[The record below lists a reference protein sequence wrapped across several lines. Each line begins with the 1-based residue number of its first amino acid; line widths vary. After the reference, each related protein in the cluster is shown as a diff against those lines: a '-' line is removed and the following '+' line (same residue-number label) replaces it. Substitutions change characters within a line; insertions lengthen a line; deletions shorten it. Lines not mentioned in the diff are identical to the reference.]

1 MTILVE
7 NDGNVRIIILSR
19 PEKLNAI
26 TLEMAIE
33 LNNAVKD
40 AANNDSV
47 RCVVITGKGRAFSS
61 GGDVNEMGE
70 YLPRAGDLFYKLTE
84 QIHSCFTTILTMRKP
99 VLNSLNGIIAGGALG
114 IALAGDYR
122 IAAES
127 TRMLSAH
134 FKRGFVPAGGATYL
148 LPRLIGRGRT
158 QSLFFGGKTLN
169 SSEMLEWGLVHE
181 IVEDKYLNERAL
193 EMAKELAS
201 GPIEAIAE
209 TKRLLV
215 ESDTLSLEEELKRER
230 ERNRESGN
238 SGDAVEGIKAFLEK
252 REPKFE

>member
-7 NDGNVRIIILSR
+7 NDGNVRIIALDR

-26 TLEMAIE
+26 TLEMATE
-33 LNNAVKD
+33 LNIAIKD
-40 AANNDSV
+40 AADDDSV

-84 QIHSCFTTILTMRKP
+84 QIHSCFATILTMRKP

-134 FKRGFVPAGGATYL
+134 FKRGFVPAGGATYI
-148 LPRLIGRGRT
+148 LPRLIGLGRT

-169 SSEMLEWGLVHE
+169 SSEMREWGLVHE
-181 IVEDKYLNERAL
+181 VVEDKYLNERTL
-193 EMAKELAS
+193 EMAKDLAS
-201 GPIEAIAE
+201 GPTEAIAE

-215 ESDTLSLEEELKRER
+215 ESNTLSLEEELKRER
-230 ERNRESGN
+230 ERNRDSGN

-252 REPKFE
+252 REPEFE

>member
-7 NDGNVRIIILSR
+7 NDGNVRIITLNR

-26 TLEMAIE
+26 TLEMATE
-33 LNNAVKD
+33 LNRAVKD
-40 AANNDSV
+40 AANDDSV
-47 RCVVITGKGRAFSS
+47 KCVVITGKGRAFSS

-70 YLPRAGDLFYKLTE
+70 HLPKAGDLFYKLTE
-84 QIHSCFTTILTMRKP
+84 QIHSCFTTILTMKKP
-99 VLNSLNGIIAGGALG
+99 VVNSLNGIIAGGALG
-114 IALAGDYR
+114 FALAGDYR
-122 IAAES
+122 IAGES

-148 LPRLIGRGRT
+148 LPKLIGLGRT
-158 QSLFFGGKTLN
+158 QALFFGGKTLN
-169 SSEMLEWGLVHE
+169 SSQMLEWGLVHE
-181 IVEDKYLNERAL
+181 VVEDKYLNERTL

-201 GPIEAIAE
+201 GPTSAITE

-252 REPKFE
+252 REPEFE

>member
-7 NDGNVRIIILSR
+7 NDGNVRIIALNR

-26 TLEMAIE
+26 TLEMATE

-40 AANNDSV
+40 AANDDGV

-70 YLPRAGDLFYKLTE
+70 HLPRAGDLFYKLTE
-84 QIHSCFTTILTMRKP
+84 QIHSCFETILTMRKP

-134 FKRGFVPAGGATYL
+134 FKRGFVPAGGATYI
-148 LPRLIGRGRT
+148 LPRLIGLGRT

-181 IVEDKYLNERAL
+181 VVEDKYLNERAL

>member
-7 NDGNVRIIILSR
+7 NDGNVRIITLNR

-26 TLEMAIE
+26 TLEMATE
-33 LNNAVKD
+33 LNAAVKD
-40 AANNDSV
+40 AANDDSV
-47 RCVVITGKGRAFSS
+47 KCVVITGKGRAFSS

-70 YLPRAGDLFYKLTE
+70 HLPKAGDLFYKLTE

-99 VLNSLNGIIAGGALG
+99 VVNSLNGIVAGGALG
-114 IALAGDYR
+114 FALAGDYR
-122 IAAES
+122 IAGES
-127 TRMLSAH
+127 ARMLSAH

-148 LPRLIGRGRT
+148 LPKLIGLGRT
-158 QSLFFGGKTLN
+158 QALFFGGKTLN

-181 IVEDKYLNERAL
+181 VVEDKYLNERTL
-193 EMAKELAS
+193 EMARELAS
-201 GPIEAIAE
+201 GPTDAIAE

-230 ERNRESGN
+230 ERNRDSGN

-252 REPKFE
+252 REPEFE

>member
-7 NDGNVRIIILSR
+7 NDGNVRIITLNR

-26 TLEMAIE
+26 TLEMATE
-33 LNNAVKD
+33 LNRAVKD
-40 AANNDSV
+40 AANDDSV
-47 RCVVITGKGRAFSS
+47 KCVVITGKGRAFSS

-70 YLPRAGDLFYKLTE
+70 HLPKAGDLFYKLTE
-84 QIHSCFTTILTMRKP
+84 QIHSCFTTILTMGKP
-99 VLNSLNGIIAGGALG
+99 VVNSLNGIVAGGALG
-114 IALAGDYR
+114 FALAGDYR
-122 IAAES
+122 IAGES
-127 TRMLSAH
+127 AKMLSAH

-148 LPRLIGRGRT
+148 LPKLIGLGRT
-158 QSLFFGGKTLN
+158 QALFFGGKTLN

-181 IVEDKYLNERAL
+181 VVEDKYLNERTL
-193 EMAKELAS
+193 EMARELAS
-201 GPIEAIAE
+201 GPTDAIAE

-230 ERNRESGN
+230 ERNRDSGN

-252 REPKFE
+252 REPEFE

>member
-1 MTILVE
+1 MSILVE
-7 NDGNVRIIILSR
+7 NDGNVRIIALNR

-26 TLEMAIE
+26 TLEMATE

-40 AANNDSV
+40 AANDDSV
-47 RCVVITGKGRAFSS
+47 RCVMITGKGRAFSS
-61 GGDVNEMGE
+61 GGDVNEMSE
-70 YLPRAGDLFYKLTE
+70 HLPRAGDLFYKLTE
-84 QIHSCFTTILTMRKP
+84 QIHSCFATILAMRKP

-127 TRMLSAH
+127 TRILSAH

-148 LPRLIGRGRT
+148 LPRLIGLGRT

-252 REPKFE
+252 KEPKFE

>member
-7 NDGNVRIIILSR
+7 NDGNVRIITLNR

-26 TLEMAIE
+26 TLEMATE
-33 LNNAVKD
+33 LNRAVKD
-40 AANNDSV
+40 AANDDSV
-47 RCVVITGKGRAFSS
+47 KCVVITGKGRAFSS

-70 YLPRAGDLFYKLTE
+70 HLPKAGDLFYKLTE

-99 VLNSLNGIIAGGALG
+99 VVNSLNGIIAGGALG
-114 IALAGDYR
+114 FALAGDYR
-122 IAAES
+122 IAGES
-127 TRMLSAH
+127 AKMLSAH

-148 LPRLIGRGRT
+148 LPKLIGLGRT
-158 QSLFFGGKTLN
+158 QALFFGGKTLN
-169 SSEMLEWGLVHE
+169 SSEMMEWGLVHE
-181 IVEDKYLNERAL
+181 VVEDKYLNERTL
-193 EMAKELAS
+193 EMARELAS
-201 GPIEAIAE
+201 GPTDAIAE

-215 ESDTLSLEEELKRER
+215 ESDTLSLDKELKKER

-252 REPKFE
+252 REPEFE

>member
-1 MTILVE
+1 M
-7 NDGNVRIIILSR
+7 
-19 PEKLNAI
+19 
-26 TLEMAIE
+26 
-33 LNNAVKD
+33 
-40 AANNDSV
+40 
-47 RCVVITGKGRAFSS
+47 
-61 GGDVNEMGE
+61 
-70 YLPRAGDLFYKLTE
+70 PRAGDLFYKLTE
-84 QIHSCFTTILTMRKP
+84 QIHSCFTTILMMRKP

-122 IAAES
+122 IATES
-127 TRMLSAH
+127 SRMLSAH
-134 FKRGFVPAGGATYL
+134 FKRGFVPAGGATYI
-148 LPRLIGRGRT
+148 LPRLIGLGRT

-169 SSEMLEWGLVHE
+169 SREMLEWGLVHE
-181 IVEDKYLNERAL
+181 VVEDKYLNERTL

-201 GPIEAIAE
+201 GPIEAVAE

>member
-7 NDGNVRIIILSR
+7 NDGNARIITLNR
-19 PEKLNAI
+19 PEKLNSI
-26 TLEMAIE
+26 TLKMATK

-40 AANNDSV
+40 AANDDSV
-47 RCVVITGKGRAFSS
+47 KCVVITGKGRAFSS

-70 YLPRAGDLFYKLTE
+70 HLPKAGDLFYKLTE
-84 QIHSCFTTILTMRKP
+84 QIHACFTTILTMRKP
-99 VLNSLNGIIAGGALG
+99 VVNSLNGIVAGGALG
-114 IALAGDYR
+114 FALAGDYR
-122 IAAES
+122 IAGES
-127 TRMLSAH
+127 AKLLSAH
-134 FKRGFVPAGGATYL
+134 FKRGFVPAGGATYI
-148 LPRLIGRGRT
+148 LPRLIGLGRT
-158 QSLFFGGKTLN
+158 QALFFGGKTLN

-181 IVEDKYLNERAL
+181 VVEDKYLNERTL

-201 GPIEAIAE
+201 GPIKAIAE

-215 ESDTLSLEEELKRER
+215 ESNTLSLKEELKRER

-252 REPKFE
+252 REPEFE

>member
-7 NDGNVRIIILSR
+7 NDGNVRIIALDR

-26 TLEMAIE
+26 TLEMATE
-33 LNNAVKD
+33 LNIAIKD
-40 AANNDSV
+40 AADDDSV

-70 YLPRAGDLFYKLTE
+70 HLPRAGDLFYKLTE
-84 QIHSCFTTILTMRKP
+84 QIHSCFATILTMRKP

-134 FKRGFVPAGGATYL
+134 FKRGFVPAGGATYI
-148 LPRLIGRGRT
+148 LPRLIGLGRT

-169 SSEMLEWGLVHE
+169 SSEMLEWGLIHE
-181 IVEDKYLNERAL
+181 VVEDKYLNERTL
-193 EMAKELAS
+193 EIARELAS

>member
-7 NDGNVRIIILSR
+7 NDGNVRIIALDR

-26 TLEMAIE
+26 TLEMATE
-33 LNNAVKD
+33 LNIAIKD
-40 AANNDSV
+40 AADDDSV

-70 YLPRAGDLFYKLTE
+70 HLPRAGDLFYKLTE
-84 QIHSCFTTILTMRKP
+84 QIHSCFATILTMRKP

-148 LPRLIGRGRT
+148 LPRLIGLGRT

-181 IVEDKYLNERAL
+181 VVEDKYLNERTL
-193 EMAKELAS
+193 KMAKELAS

>member
-7 NDGNVRIIILSR
+7 NDGNVRIITLNR

-26 TLEMAIE
+26 TLEMATE
-33 LNNAVKD
+33 LNAAVQN
-40 AANNDSV
+40 AANDDSV
-47 RCVVITGKGRAFSS
+47 KCVVITGKGRAFSS

-70 YLPRAGDLFYKLTE
+70 HLPKAGDLFYKLTE
-84 QIHSCFTTILTMRKP
+84 QIHACFTAILTMRKP
-99 VLNSLNGIIAGGALG
+99 VVNSLNGIVAGGALG
-114 IALAGDYR
+114 FALAGDYR
-122 IAAES
+122 IAGES
-127 TRMLSAH
+127 AKVLSAH
-134 FKRGFVPAGGATYL
+134 FKRGFVPAGGVTYL
-148 LPRLIGRGRT
+148 LPKLIGRGRT
-158 QSLFFGGKTLN
+158 QALFFGGKTLN

-181 IVEDKYLNERAL
+181 VVEDKYLNERTL
-193 EMAKELAS
+193 EMARELAS
-201 GPIEAIAE
+201 GPTVAIAE

-252 REPKFE
+252 REPEFE

>member
-7 NDGNVRIIILSR
+7 NDGNVRIIVLNR

-26 TLEMAIE
+26 TLEMATE

-40 AANNDSV
+40 AANDDSV
-47 RCVVITGKGRAFSS
+47 RCVMITGKGRAFSS
-61 GGDVNEMGE
+61 GGDVNEMSE
-70 YLPRAGDLFYKLTE
+70 HLPRAGDLFYKLTE
-84 QIHSCFTTILTMRKP
+84 QIHSCFATILAMRKP

-127 TRMLSAH
+127 IKILSAH
-134 FKRGFVPAGGATYL
+134 FKRGFVPAGGATYI
-148 LPRLIGRGRT
+148 LPRLIGLGRT

-181 IVEDKYLNERAL
+181 VVEDKYLNERTL
-193 EMAKELAS
+193 EMAKKLAS

-230 ERNRESGN
+230 KRNRESGN

-252 REPKFE
+252 KEPKFE

>member
-7 NDGNVRIIILSR
+7 NDGNVRIITLNR

-26 TLEMAIE
+26 TLEMATE
-33 LNNAVKD
+33 LNRAVKD
-40 AANNDSV
+40 AANDDSV
-47 RCVVITGKGRAFSS
+47 KCVVITGKGRAFSS

-70 YLPRAGDLFYKLTE
+70 HLPKAGDLFYKLTE
-84 QIHSCFTTILTMRKP
+84 QIHSCFTTILTMGKP
-99 VLNSLNGIIAGGALG
+99 VVNSLNGIVAGGALG
-114 IALAGDYR
+114 FALAGDYR
-122 IAAES
+122 IAGES

-148 LPRLIGRGRT
+148 LPKLIGLGRT
-158 QSLFFGGKTLN
+158 QALFFGGKTLN
-169 SSEMLEWGLVHE
+169 SSEMMEWGLVHE
-181 IVEDKYLNERAL
+181 VVEDKYLNERTL

-201 GPIEAIAE
+201 GPTDAIAE

-215 ESDTLSLEEELKRER
+215 ESDTLSLEEELMKER

-252 REPKFE
+252 REPEFE

>member
-7 NDGNVRIIILSR
+7 NDGNVRIIALDR

-26 TLEMAIE
+26 TLEMATE
-33 LNNAVKD
+33 LNIAIKD
-40 AANNDSV
+40 AADDDSV

-70 YLPRAGDLFYKLTE
+70 HLPRAGDLFYKLTE

-134 FKRGFVPAGGATYL
+134 FKRGFVPAGGATYI
-148 LPRLIGRGRT
+148 LPRLIGLGRT

-169 SSEMLEWGLVHE
+169 SSEMLEWGLIHE
-181 IVEDKYLNERAL
+181 VVEDKYLNERTL
-193 EMAKELAS
+193 KMAKELAS